1 MTKLIYDILPP
12 HLRPRAEVLWS
23 RHSGK
28 IKIGALVTFV
38 TVALLSVGYFY
49 VLPILHERGIF
60 SITSIPE
67 PKEAQAAVTGNPS
80 P

>member
-1 MTKLIYDILPP
+1 MKRLIHDILPP
-12 HLRPRAEVLWS
+12 TLRPRVGEVWS

-28 IKIGALVTFV
+28 IKIGALVIFV
-38 TVALLSVGYFY
+38 AAALLSAGYFY